1 MDNLHKVDDWLTA
14 LLANL
19 EPAARNRMMRQL
31 AQQLRRMQ
39 QQNIRLQR
47 NPDGTAFEVRRVTAR
62 SKKGR
67 IKRQMFAKLRTT
79 KYLKT
84 AATADSASVHFE
96 RKVQRIARVHHYG
109 LRDRVSKK
117 GGEVKYSERRLLG
130 FNMST
135 QDMIIENLLEFFVVN
150 HLWFKT

>member
-1 MDNLHKVDDWLTA
+1 VDDLQRVDDWLAA

-31 AQQLRRMQ
+31 AQELRRSQ

-47 NPDGTAFEVRRVTAR
+47 NPDGTAFEARRVTAR

-84 AATADSASVHFE
+84 AATADSVSVQFDG
-96 RKVQRIARVHHYG
+96 KVQRIARVHHYG
-109 LRDRVSKK
+109 LRDRVRRN
-117 GGEVKYSERRLLG
+117 GPEARYPARRLLG
-130 FNMST
+130 VNDEVET
-135 QDMIIENLLEFFVVN
+135 ITRDTLLRWLSE
-150 HLWFKT
+150 

>member
-1 MDNLHKVDDWLTA
+1 MDDLQRVDDWLAA

-19 EPAARNRMMRQL
+19 EPAARNLMMRQL
-31 AQQLRRMQ
+31 AQELRRSQ

-47 NPDGTAFEVRRVTAR
+47 NPDGTAFEARRVTAR

-84 AATADSASVHFE
+84 AATADSASVQFDG
-96 RKVQRIARVHHYG
+96 KVQRIARVHHYG
-109 LRDRVSKK
+109 LRDRVRRN
-117 GGEVKYSERRLLG
+117 GPEARYPARRLLG
-130 FNMST
+130 VNDEVET
-135 QDMIIENLLEFFVVN
+135 VTRDTLL
-150 HLWFKT
+150 HWLLD

>member
-1 MDNLHKVDDWLTA
+1 MDDLQRVDDWLAA

-31 AQQLRRMQ
+31 AQELRRSQ

-47 NPDGTAFEVRRVTAR
+47 NPDGTAFEARRVTAR

-84 AATADSASVHFE
+84 AATADFASVQFDG
-96 RKVQRIARVHHYG
+96 KVQRIARVHHYG
-109 LRDRVSKK
+109 LRDRVRRN
-117 GGEVKYSERRLLG
+117 GPEARYPARRLLG
-130 FNMST
+130 VNDEVET
-135 QDMIIENLLEFFVVN
+135 ITRDTLLHWLSN
-150 HLWFKT
+150 

>member
-1 MDNLHKVDDWLTA
+1 MDDLQRVDDWLAA

-31 AQQLRRMQ
+31 AQELRRSQ

-47 NPDGTAFEVRRVTAR
+47 NPDGTAFEARRVTAR

-84 AATADSASVHFE
+84 AATADSASVQFDG
-96 RKVQRIARVHHYG
+96 KVQRIARVHHYG
-109 LRDRVSKK
+109 LRDRVRRN
-117 GGEVKYSERRLLG
+117 GPEARYPARRLLG
-130 FNMST
+130 
-135 QDMIIENLLEFFVVN
+135 VN
-150 HLWFKT
+150 DEVETITRDTLFRWLAIAIT

>member
-1 MDNLHKVDDWLTA
+1 MDDLQRVDDWLAA

-19 EPAARNRMMRQL
+19 EPVARNRMMRQL
-31 AQQLRRMQ
+31 AQELRRSQ

-47 NPDGTAFEVRRVTAR
+47 NPDGTTFEPRRVTAR

-84 AATADSASVHFE
+84 AATADSASVQFDG
-96 RKVQRIARVHHYG
+96 KVQRIARVHHYG
-109 LRDRVSKK
+109 LRDLVRRN
-117 GGEVKYSERRLLG
+117 GPEARYPARRLLG
-130 FNMST
+130 VNDEVET
-135 QDMIIENLLEFFVVN
+135 ITRDTLLRWLSE
-150 HLWFKT
+150 

>member
-1 MDNLHKVDDWLTA
+1 MDDLQRVDDWLAA

-31 AQQLRRMQ
+31 AQELRRSQ

-47 NPDGTAFEVRRVTAR
+47 NPDGTAFEARRVTAR

-84 AATADSASVHFE
+84 VATADSASVQFDG
-96 RKVQRIARVHHYG
+96 KVQRIARVHHYG
-109 LRDRVSKK
+109 LRDRVRRN
-117 GGEVKYSERRLLG
+117 GPEARYPARRLLG
-130 FNMST
+130 
-135 QDMIIENLLEFFVVN
+135 VN
-150 HLWFKT
+150 DEVETITRDTLMRWLAES

>member
-1 MDNLHKVDDWLTA
+1 MDDLQRVDDWLAA

-31 AQQLRRMQ
+31 AQELRRSQ

-47 NPDGTAFEVRRVTAR
+47 NPDGTAFEARRVTAR

-84 AATADSASVHFE
+84 AATADSASVQFDG
-96 RKVQRIARVHHYG
+96 KVQRIARVHHYG
-109 LRDRVSKK
+109 LRDRVRRN
-117 GGEVKYSERRLLG
+117 GPEARYPARRLLG
-130 FNMST
+130 
-135 QDMIIENLLEFFVVN
+135 VN
-150 HLWFKT
+150 DEVETITRDTLMRWLAES

>member
-1 MDNLHKVDDWLTA
+1 MDDLQRVDDWLAA

-31 AQQLRRMQ
+31 AQELRRSQ
-39 QQNIRLQR
+39 QQNMRQQR
-47 NPDGTAFEVRRVTAR
+47 NPDGTGFEPRRVTAR

-84 AATADSASVHFE
+84 AATADYASVQFDG
-96 RKVQRIARVHHYG
+96 KVQRIARVHHYG
-109 LRDRVSKK
+109 LRDRVRRN
-117 GGEVKYSERRLLG
+117 GPEAQYPARRLLG
-130 FNMST
+130 VNDVIEELT
-135 QDMIIENLLEFFVVN
+135 RDTLLRWIIRL
-150 HLWFKT
+150 

>member
-1 MDNLHKVDDWLTA
+1 MDDLQRVDDWLAA
-14 LLANL
+14 LRANL

-31 AQQLRRMQ
+31 AQELRRSQ

-47 NPDGTAFEVRRVTAR
+47 NPDGTAFEARRVTAR

-84 AATADSASVHFE
+84 AATADSASVQFDG
-96 RKVQRIARVHHYG
+96 KVQRIARVHHYG
-109 LRDRVSKK
+109 LRDRVSRK
-117 GGEVKYSERRLLG
+117 GPEVKYAERRLLG
-130 FNMST
+130 INDESEDIT
-135 QDMIIENLLEFFVVN
+135 RDVLLRW
-150 HLWFKT
+150 LSQ

>member
-1 MDNLHKVDDWLTA
+1 MTCKRVDDWLAA

-31 AQQLRRMQ
+31 AQELRRSQ

-47 NPDGTAFEVRRVTAR
+47 NPDGTTFEPRRVTAR

-84 AATADSASVHFE
+84 AATADSASVQFDG
-96 RKVQRIARVHHYG
+96 KVQRIARVHHYG
-109 LRDRVSKK
+109 LRDRVRRN
-117 GGEVKYSERRLLG
+117 GPEARYPARRLLG
-130 FNMST
+130 INDVIEELT
-135 QDMIIENLLEFFVVN
+135 RDTLLRWIIRL
-150 HLWFKT
+150 